1 MCAHSAASLLQHRWF
16 LRGKVKKPTKF
27 PPEKKYA
34 PKTKFKQFH
43 LLQPQFLLNKIFE
56 FIGTTTCSFDD
67 FCLCIDKMVFDEI

>member
-1 MCAHSAASLLQHRWF
+1 MSS
-16 LRGKVKKPTKF
+16 KKKNT
-27 PPEKKYA
+27 A
-34 PKTKFKQFH
+34 KTKFKQFH